1 MADQLLEEFE
11 QSIDELTLIPSGGG
25 RFEVTFGDRLVYS
38 KAETGQHPEFEEVA
52 TPIREI
58 LK

>member
-25 RFEVTFGDRLVYS
+25 RFEVMFGDRLVYS
-38 KAETGQHPEFEEVA
+38 KAETGLHPGYDDVA
-52 TPIREI
+52 TPIRAI
-58 LK
+58 LA